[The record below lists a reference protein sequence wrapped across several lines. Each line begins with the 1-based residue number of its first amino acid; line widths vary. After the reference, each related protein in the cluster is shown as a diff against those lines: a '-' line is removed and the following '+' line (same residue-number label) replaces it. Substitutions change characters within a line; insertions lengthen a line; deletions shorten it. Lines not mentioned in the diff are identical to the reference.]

1 MYHKKRIMN
10 NRVKYTFLL
19 PAYKPD
25 FFREALDS
33 IKCQTFTDFK
43 VIVSDDCSPYDLKSI
58 YDDVCS
64 QDTRFQFRRNLVN
77 MGSKSLV
84 SHWNL
89 LVDMCDTEFL
99 IMASDDDVYE
109 SNFLEEADSLLQK
122 YPKANLLRARSR
134 VIDGDGNVKSEENA
148 MDEWLD
154 NLHFIHRIY
163 LKDWAGGIASFI
175 YRTKRLKEVGNF
187 IDFPSA
193 WFSDDV
199 TNFVMA
205 DEGCCLTKN
214 IAFNVRNSEVNI
226 SGQWGNPE
234 DSRKKMQATYMNY
247 KWMKNYM
254 KKFDGYNDVDF
265 LENVTAEYKYKVYTN
280 VQSYIYSCHILPF
293 LKYLL
298 QCPAD
303 IGLFKPRMLAHYF
316 RNKLKI

>member
-1 MYHKKRIMN
+1 MN

-25 FFREALDS
+25 FFREALYS
-33 IKCQTFTDFK
+33 IKCQTYTEFK

-109 SNFLEEADSLLQK
+109 PNFLEEADSLLQK

-134 VIDGDGNVKSEENA
+134 VIDGDGNIKSEENA

-205 DEGCCLTKN
+205 NEGCCLTTE
-214 IAFNVRNSEVNI
+214 IAFNVRNSDVNI

-247 KWMKNYM
+247 KWMKSFM
-254 KKFDGYNDVDF
+254 QKFEGYNDVDF
-265 LENVTAEYKYKVYTN
+265 LENVTTEYKYKVYTN

-303 IGLFKPRMLAHYF
+303 IGLFKPRMLAHYI

>member
-1 MYHKKRIMN
+1 MN

-33 IKCQTFTDFK
+33 IKCQTYTDFK

-134 VIDGDGNVKSEENA
+134 VIDGDGNIKSEENT

-214 IAFNVRNSEVNI
+214 IAFNVRNSDVNI

-234 DSRKKMQATYMNY
+234 DCRKKMQATYMNY
-247 KWMKNYM
+247 KWMKSFM
-254 KKFDGYNDVDF
+254 QKFDGYNDVDF
-265 LENVTAEYKYKVYTN
+265 LENVTTEYKYKVYTN

-303 IGLFKPRMLAHYF
+303 IGLFKPRMLAHYI

>member
-1 MYHKKRIMN
+1 MN
-10 NRVKYTFLL
+10 NRVKYTFFL

-25 FFREALDS
+25 FFGEALDS
-33 IKCQTFTDFK
+33 IKCQTYTDFK

-64 QDTRFQFRRNLVN
+64 QDKRFLFRRNYVN

-109 SNFLEEADSLLQK
+109 PNFLEDADSLLQK
-122 YPKANLLRARSR
+122 YPKVNLLRARSR
-134 VIDGDGNVKSEENA
+134 VIDGDGKIKSEENV

-154 NLHFIHRIY
+154 NLHFVHRIY

-175 YRTKRLKEVGNF
+175 YRTRRLKEVGNF

-199 TNFVMA
+199 TNFIMA
-205 DEGCCLTKN
+205 DEGCCLTKK
-214 IAFNVRNSEVNI
+214 IAFNVRNSDVNI

-247 KWMKNYM
+247 KWMKNFM
-254 KKFDGYNDVDF
+254 HKFEGYNEGDF
-265 LENVTAEYKYKVYTN
+265 LEKVTAEYKYKVYTN

-298 QCPAD
+298 QCPSD

-316 RNKLKI
+316 RNKLKF

>member
-1 MYHKKRIMN
+1 MN
-10 NRVKYTFLL
+10 IRVKYTFLL

-33 IKCQTFTDFK
+33 IKCQTYTDFK

-109 SNFLEEADSLLQK
+109 PNFLEEADSLLQK

-134 VIDGDGNVKSEENA
+134 VIDGDGNIKSEENA

-205 DEGCCLTKN
+205 NEGCCLTKN
-214 IAFNVRNSEVNI
+214 IAFNVRNSDENI

-247 KWMKNYM
+247 KWMKSFM
-254 KKFDGYNDVDF
+254 QKFDGYNDVDF

>member
-1 MYHKKRIMN
+1 MN

-33 IKCQTFTDFK
+33 IKCQTYTDFK

-109 SNFLEEADSLLQK
+109 PNFLEEADSLLQK

-134 VIDGDGNVKSEENA
+134 VIDGDGNIKSEENA

-205 DEGCCLTKN
+205 NEGCCLTKN
-214 IAFNVRNSEVNI
+214 IAFNVRNSDVNI

-247 KWMKNYM
+247 KWMKSFM
-254 KKFDGYNDVDF
+254 QKFDGYNDVDF

>member
-1 MYHKKRIMN
+1 MN
-10 NRVKYTFLL
+10 NKVKYTFLL

-25 FFREALDS
+25 FFREALAS
-33 IKCQTFTDFK
+33 IKCQTYTDFK
-43 VIVSDDCSPYDLKSI
+43 VIVSDDCSPYDLKTI
-58 YDDVCS
+58 YDGVCS
-64 QDTRFQFRRNLVN
+64 HDKRFQFRRNLVN

-84 SHWNL
+84 SHWNF

-109 SNFLEEADSLLQK
+109 PNFLEDADSLLQK

-134 VIDGDGNVKSEENA
+134 VIDGDGNIKSEENA

-205 DEGCCLTKN
+205 NEGCCLTKK
-214 IAFNVRNSEVNI
+214 IAFNVRNSDVNI

-234 DSRKKMQATYMNY
+234 DSRKKMEATYMNY
-247 KWMKNYM
+247 KWMKSFM
-254 KKFDGYNDVDF
+254 QKFDGYNDVDF
-265 LENVTAEYKYKVYTN
+265 LENVTTEYKYKVYTN

>member
-1 MYHKKRIMN
+1 MN

-134 VIDGDGNVKSEENA
+134 VIDGDGNIKSEENA

-205 DEGCCLTKN
+205 NEGCCLTKN
-214 IAFNVRNSEVNI
+214 IAFNVRNSDVNI

-247 KWMKNYM
+247 KWMKSFM
-254 KKFDGYNDVDF
+254 QKFDGYNDVDF
-265 LENVTAEYKYKVYTN
+265 LENVTTEYKYKVYTN
-280 VQSYIYSCHILPF
+280 VQSYIYSCHIFPF

-316 RNKLKI
+316 RNTLKI

>member
-1 MYHKKRIMN
+1 MN
-10 NRVKYTFLL
+10 IRVKYTFLL

-33 IKCQTFTDFK
+33 IKCQTYTDFK

-109 SNFLEEADSLLQK
+109 PNFLEEADSLLQK

-134 VIDGDGNVKSEENA
+134 VIDGDGNIKSEENA

-205 DEGCCLTKN
+205 NEGCCLTKN
-214 IAFNVRNSEVNI
+214 IAFNVRNSDVNI

-247 KWMKNYM
+247 KWMKSFM
-254 KKFDGYNDVDF
+254 QKFDGYNDVDF

>member
-1 MYHKKRIMN
+1 MN

-33 IKCQTFTDFK
+33 IKCQTYTDFK

-99 IMASDDDVYE
+99 ILASDDDVYE

-134 VIDGDGNVKSEENA
+134 VIDGDGNIKSEENA

-205 DEGCCLTKN
+205 NEGCCLTKN
-214 IAFNVRNSEVNI
+214 IAFNVRNSDVNI

-247 KWMKNYM
+247 KWMKSFM
-254 KKFDGYNDVDF
+254 QKFDGYNDVDF

>member
-1 MYHKKRIMN
+1 MN

-33 IKCQTFTDFK
+33 IKCQTYTDFK
-43 VIVSDDCSPYDLKSI
+43 VIVSDDCSPYNLKSI

-134 VIDGDGNVKSEENA
+134 VIDGDGNIKSEENA

-205 DEGCCLTKN
+205 NEGCCLTKN
-214 IAFNVRNSEVNI
+214 ISFNVRNSDVNI

-247 KWMKNYM
+247 KWMKSFM
-254 KKFDGYNDVDF
+254 QKFDGYNDVDF

>member
-1 MYHKKRIMN
+1 MN

-109 SNFLEEADSLLQK
+109 PNFLEEADSLLQK

-134 VIDGDGNVKSEENA
+134 VIDGEGNTKSEENA

-163 LKDWAGGIASFI
+163 LKDWAGGIASFV

-205 DEGCCLTKN
+205 NEGCCLTKE
-214 IAFNVRNSEVNI
+214 IAFNVRNSDVNI

-254 KKFDGYNDVDF
+254 KKFKGYNDVDF
-265 LENVTAEYKYKVYTN
+265 LENVTTEYKYKVYTN

-303 IGLFKPRMLAHYF
+303 IGLFKPRMLAHYI

>member
-1 MYHKKRIMN
+1 MN

-33 IKCQTFTDFK
+33 IKCQTYTDFK

-175 YRTKRLKEVGNF
+175 YRTKRLMEVGNF

-205 DEGCCLTKN
+205 NEGCCLTKE
-214 IAFNVRNSEVNI
+214 IAFNVRNSDVNI

-247 KWMKNYM
+247 KWMKSFM
-254 KKFDGYNDVDF
+254 QKFNGYNDVDF
-265 LENVTAEYKYKVYTN
+265 LENVTTEYKYKVYTN

-303 IGLFKPRMLAHYF
+303 IGLSKPRMLAHYF

>member
-1 MYHKKRIMN
+1 MN

-33 IKCQTFTDFK
+33 IKCQTYTDFK

-134 VIDGDGNVKSEENA
+134 VIDGDGNIKSEENA

-205 DEGCCLTKN
+205 NEGCCLTKE
-214 IAFNVRNSEVNI
+214 IAFNVRNSDVNI

-247 KWMKNYM
+247 KWMKSFM
-254 KKFDGYNDVDF
+254 QKFDGYNDVDF
-265 LENVTAEYKYKVYTN
+265 LENVTTEYKYKVYTN
-280 VQSYIYSCHILPF
+280 VQSYIYSCHLLPF

-303 IGLFKPRMLAHYF
+303 IGLFKPRMLAHYI